1 MNKRQILASLNKIED
16 QLDNNNLF
24 KEANT
29 ITNVMKRISAQFYS
43 DPSNEDILIYLRNQ
57 LFGDAQTFNIDPKKD
72 YGRDERDLIS
82 LMRQSINYWKEKF
95 KGDPSFFDQEAEK
108 YYQEALNSRIL
119 HNRNVNIKDERFF
132 SPLVFGKYLYED
144 MPLAKAIDIQLKWML
159 NRSMRIESTPEE
171 LNEQIDKFERN
182 LLDGVLQ
189 DSVEENQKNAI
200 INYIETF
207 RPKISQTE
215 G

>member
-1 MNKRQILASLNKIED
+1 MNKKQILASLNKIAD

-29 ITNVMKRISAQFYS
+29 ITNVMIKVADEFDS
-43 DPSNEDILIYLRNQ
+43 DPSNEDILRYLRNQ
-57 LFGDAQTFNIDPKKD
+57 LFGDAQTYNRDPKKD
-72 YGRDERDLIS
+72 YGRDERDLTFS
-82 LMRQSINYWKEKF
+82 MRQSINYWKEKF

-132 SPLVFGKYLYED
+132 SPLVFGEYFYEN

-159 NRSMRIESTPEE
+159 NRSVRIEATPEE
-171 LNEQIDKFERN
+171 INQQIDMFEKR
-182 LLDGVLQ
+182 LLDEVLV
-189 DSVEENQKNAI
+189 DLEENQKNAI

-215 G
+215 E

>member
-1 MNKRQILASLNKIED
+1 
-16 QLDNNNLF
+16 
-24 KEANT
+24 
-29 ITNVMKRISAQFYS
+29 
-43 DPSNEDILIYLRNQ
+43 
-57 LFGDAQTFNIDPKKD
+57 
-72 YGRDERDLIS
+72 
-82 LMRQSINYWKEKF
+82 MRQSINYWKEKF

-132 SPLVFGKYLYED
+132 SPLVFGEYFYEN

-159 NRSMRIESTPEE
+159 NRSVRIEATPEE
-171 LNEQIDKFERN
+171 INQQIDMFEKR
-182 LLDGVLQ
+182 LLDEVLV
-189 DSVEENQKNAI
+189 DLEENQKNAI

-215 G
+215 E